1 MHSTSPIIYKP
12 RLTGLLAA
20 VALGTL
26 AGCSVGGPSIE
37 AQPQSIGFQAAPTLV
52 PGGSATVAAA
62 ASSGLAVSYSS
73 TTPAVCTVDSGTG
86 VVSALAPGT
95 CVIAASQAGN
105 TRFAP
110 APQATQS
117 IPVLGSR
124 DQAISFGLA
133 PTLSLGGTASV
144 SATASSGLAARYGSL
159 TPAICRVDS
168 SSGLVTDLTT
178 GGCIVAADQ
187 AGDASFNPAPQ
198 VTQTLNV
205 SLPSTLSVPGAPAAV
220 AATVGDSLNSVSVS
234 IGATDSGGSPITGY
248 TVSSTPAGISTT
260 GAASPVTITCP
271 SGCGGYAFSAS
282 ATNAI
287 GNGAPSAPAQ
297 VNTAYNITATFQE
310 PDTQPRNTV
319 FVGSFTF
326 NSTTG
331 AVSDLQGILTESM
344 TGGPTAFPNDT
355 MTRLT
360 LSHQLSSIN
369 DPALGGLLVSTF
381 LLPGTGTFSSNPAF
395 GGTDGWA
402 PGTGSGLFF
411 GFPGGSNPGNA
422 YARIFVN
429 TAEPTAP
436 LNQAQI
442 DKMAYADC
450 TPGGMMGATC
460 MTGTTVAGYGTVG
473 SMSGFP
479 VSQSITKR

>member
-1 MHSTSPIIYKP
+1 MHSTSPIIDKP
-12 RLTGLLAA
+12 RLATLLAA

-26 AGCSVGGPSIE
+26 SGCSVGGPSVE
-37 AQPQSIGFQAAPTLV
+37 ARPQAIGFQAAPTLV
-52 PGGSATVAAA
+52 PGGSATVAAT
-62 ASSGLAVSYSS
+62 ASSGLPVSYSS
-73 TTPAVCTVDSGTG
+73 TTPAVCSVDSGTG

-95 CVIAASQAGN
+95 CVIVANQAGD

-133 PTLSLGGTASV
+133 PTLSLGGTANV
-144 SATASSGLAARYGSL
+144 AATASSGLSVRYGSL
-159 TPAICRVDS
+159 TPAVCRVDS
-168 SSGLVTDLTT
+168 GSGLISDLTT
-178 GGCIVAADQ
+178 GECIVAADQ

-198 VTQTLNV
+198 VTQTLTV
-205 SLPSTLSVPGAPAAV
+205 SLPSTVSVPGAPTGV
-220 AATVGDSLNSVSVS
+220 TATAGDSLRSVSVS
-234 IGATDSGGSPITGY
+234 ISATDSGGSPITGY
-248 TVSSTPAGISTT
+248 TVTSVPAGISAT
-260 GAASPVTITCP
+260 GAASPVTVTCP

-287 GNGAPSAPAQ
+287 GSGAPSAPAQ
-297 VNTAYNITATFQE
+297 VNTAYDITATFQE

-331 AVSDLQGILTESM
+331 AVSDLGGILTESM
-344 TGGPTAFPNDT
+344 TGGPIAFPNDT
-355 MTRLT
+355 MTRLS
-360 LSHQLSSIN
+360 LSHQLSSVN
-369 DPALGGLLVSTF
+369 DPALGGLLVTTF
-381 LLPGTGTFSSNPAF
+381 LLSGTGTFSNNPAF
-395 GGTDGWA
+395 GGTDGWT
-402 PGTGSGLFF
+402 PGTGSGLYF

-422 YARIFVN
+422 YARIFIN
-429 TAEPTAP
+429 STEPTAP
-436 LNQAQI
+436 LSQAQI

-479 VSQSITKR
+479 LSQAITKK